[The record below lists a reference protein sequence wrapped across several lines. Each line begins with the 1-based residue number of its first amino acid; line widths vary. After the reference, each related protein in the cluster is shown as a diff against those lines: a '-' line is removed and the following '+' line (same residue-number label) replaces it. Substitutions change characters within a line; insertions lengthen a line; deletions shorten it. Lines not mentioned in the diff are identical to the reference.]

1 MVQHRFTMTTSLEYS
16 AHSADGREIE
26 APDRPTP
33 QSTRSDIIATL
44 AGVGW
49 FEVDDDRQLTAV
61 SPELERITGF
71 SAREVIGKPC
81 ISLIRCPQCLKGC
94 GVFRHGHIQDTP
106 LRLFHKN
113 GHEIDVV
120 RSGQAMYDGDGR
132 ITGAI
137 ETVRLADRPSSGPS
151 EQIETL
157 LGSLG
162 RNFVI
167 ADGELRTI
175 SASTELA
182 VTLGIDRASL
192 TGLPLTRIF
201 GESALGDGG
210 ALREAITSRDRREGL
225 RAELHPVDGR
235 RLPVSVSVGPIDEGT
250 HCGIAGARV
259 AIMIRESDE
268 GAHESDAAS
277 FEGIVGRSPAMQR
290 IFRLIELLHDNDAT
304 VLVTG
309 ESGTGKEMVARA
321 LHARSGRHG
330 PFVAVNCAALPG
342 ELLESELFGHVRGA
356 FTGAVRDRPGRFE
369 VAEGGTIFLDEI
381 GDMPAALQAKLLR
394 VLQDHA
400 FERVGESVTRH
411 VDVRVIAAT
420 HIDLA
425 RAVAEHRFREDL
437 FYRLRVVPIHVPAL
451 RERRD
456 DLTFLIPHLLQ
467 RIGAR
472 RGRALQLSPAALQ
485 ALVSA
490 PWPGNIREL
499 ENALEYATAL
509 CGGQTIHPEHLPP
522 DLGALAL
529 DVPREKGGTAERMA
543 PALTLSR
550 DEQEE
555 RERLREVLERTRYRR
570 DEAAD
575 ALGMSR
581 TTLWRKMKQYQL

>member
-1 MVQHRFTMTTSLEYS
+1 MTS
-16 AHSADGREIE
+16 ALKRPSGPAGSITEPTQDQPASPRTRAGVIAD
-26 APDRPTP
+26 
-33 QSTRSDIIATL
+33 L

-49 FEVDDDRQLTAV
+49 FEVDEDRQLTAV

-71 SAREVIGKPC
+71 RADEVIGKPC
-81 ISLIRCPQCLKGC
+81 ISLIRCRECLQGC
-94 GVFRHGHIQDTP
+94 GVFRNGRIQDTA
-106 LRLFHKN
+106 LRLFHKD

-120 RSGQAMYDGDGR
+120 RSGEAMYDGAGR

-137 ETVRLADRPSSGPS
+137 ETVRLTDGPS
-151 EQIETL
+151 TAPSDQLETL

-162 RNFVI
+162 RSFII
-167 ADGELRTI
+167 ADGELRTL
-175 SASTELA
+175 SASAALA
-182 VTLGIDRASL
+182 STLGIEREAL
-192 TGLPLTRIF
+192 MGLPLTRIF
-201 GESALGDGG
+201 GDELFGESG
-210 ALREAITSRDRREGL
+210 ALRDAIASHDRREGL
-225 RAELHPVDGR
+225 RAELRTVDGR
-235 RLPVSVSVGPIDEGT
+235 RLPVSISVGPIAETT
-250 HCGIAGARV
+250 HCGSAGARL
-259 AIMIRESDE
+259 AIMIRESD
-268 GAHESDAAS
+268 AESHDDDSAS

-321 LHARSGRHG
+321 LHARSSRRG
-330 PFVAVNCAALPG
+330 PFVAVNCAALPA

-381 GDMPAALQAKLLR
+381 GDMPPALQAKLLR

-400 FERVGESVTRH
+400 FERVGESVTRR

-425 RAVAEHRFREDL
+425 RAVSEKRFREDL
-437 FYRLRVVPIHVPAL
+437 FYRLRVVPIHVPPL

-467 RIGAR
+467 RIGTR
-472 RGRALQLSPAALQ
+472 RGRALQLAPAALQ
-485 ALVSA
+485 ALVAA

-522 DLGALAL
+522 EMGAPRRDAAGNPSPVAADAAAIELPLSIDEQSERARLRDALAH
-529 DVPREKGGTAERMA
+529 AH
-543 PALTLSR
+543 
-550 DEQEE
+550 
-555 RERLREVLERTRYRR
+555 YRR
-570 DEAAD
+570 DEAALS
-575 ALGMSR
+575 LGMSR
-581 TTLWRKMKQYQL
+581 TTLWRKMKQYRL